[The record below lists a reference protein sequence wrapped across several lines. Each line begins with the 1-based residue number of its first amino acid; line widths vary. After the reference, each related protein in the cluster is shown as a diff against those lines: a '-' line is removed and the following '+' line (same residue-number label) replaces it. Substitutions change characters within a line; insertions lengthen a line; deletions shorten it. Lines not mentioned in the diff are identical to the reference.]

1 MQHSE
6 PATTPFIVTEPLPD
20 PLPASR
26 LQVGDTFAFPE
37 DPTPLTVLNARADS
51 RFNGFRLL
59 HVDGSDLPL
68 CIRETEDVRPL
79 RMPRT
84 FHLHCLLCG
93 AETRSDLDL
102 ATNGE
107 PKILVCARH

>member
-6 PATTPFIVTEPLPD
+6 PATTPFVITNPLPD
-20 PLPASR
+20 PLAASK

-37 DPTPLTVLNARADS
+37 DPTPLTVLSARADS
-51 RFNGFRLL
+51 HFNGFLL
-59 HVDGSDLPL
+59 LRVDGSDLPL

-84 FHLHCLLCG
+84 FHLPCVLCG
-93 AETRSDLDL
+93 EVTRSDLDL

-107 PKILVCARH
+107 PRLLVCARH